1 MFIIFPLILVTII
14 SIPRTRVL
22 LVQLMT
28 LVYLLFLVLY
38 NQINHTTVGHAISKV
53 ALFLSPL
60 KQFCT
65 KLINRYTYYTV
76 QHLDDNHLVLTYK
89 VRGETYKQIINITPK
104 PCNILIILDENEKDR
119 TDEVLPYLGV
129 QEDIH
134 KSNIR
139 PDFFGATSLTFEN
152 GDGNTITIINK
163 KSE

>member
-38 NQINHTTVGHAISKV
+38 NQIYHTTVGHAISKV

-104 PCNILIILDENEKDR
+104 PCNI
-119 TDEVLPYLGV
+119 
-129 QEDIH
+129 H